1 MSPKKDK
8 DRALAFAGILQA
20 LQLVQSTAYG
30 KPYDLEAFQSTMT
43 SILLIDAAT
52 VEDVYGGVAGVK
64 CGLRLLKTQ
73 LMGDEKKPDA
83 ELSRYLVVL
92 LHLERKLSK
101 RADLLNKL
109 TDGIER
115 AQQQLEHF
123 DISHENVLAGLA
135 DTYSQTI
142 STLQPRIMVKGE
154 PTRLQESVVTN
165 QIRALLLAAMRS
177 AVLWR
182 QCGGTRLGLL
192 LGRRRLAD
200 TAAALLPTPLRGP
213 MK

>member
-1 MSPKKDK
+1 MTRKNDK

-30 KPYDLEAFQSTMT
+30 KPYDLEAIQSTLT

-64 CGLRLLKTQ
+64 SGLRLLKTQ
-73 LMGDEKKPDA
+73 LMSDKQKPDS
-83 ELSRYLVVL
+83 ELSHYLLVL

-101 RADLLNKL
+101 RADLMDKL
-109 TDGIER
+109 TQGIER
-115 AQQQLEHF
+115 AQKQLEHF
-123 DISHENVLAGLA
+123 DISHTNVLAGLA
-135 DTYSQTI
+135 DTYAQTI

-154 PTRLQESVVTN
+154 PTRLTEAGVAN

-192 LGRRRLAD
+192 LGRRKLAG
-200 TAAALLPTPLRGP
+200 TAAILLQNNI
-213 MK
+213 

>member
-1 MSPKKDK
+1 MTHKNDK

-30 KPYDLEAFQSTMT
+30 KPYDLGAIQTTLTST
-43 SILLIDAAT
+43 LLIDTET
-52 VEDVYGGVAGVK
+52 VEDVYGGVTGVK
-64 CGLRLLKTQ
+64 NGLRLLNTQ
-73 LMGDEKKPDA
+73 LMGGKQKPDS
-83 ELSRYLVVL
+83 ELSHYLIVL

-101 RADLLNKL
+101 RADLLDKL
-109 TDGIER
+109 TEGIER
-115 AQQQLEHF
+115 VQKQLEHF
-123 DISHENVLAGLA
+123 DISHTNVMASLA
-135 DTYSQTI
+135 DSYAQTI

-154 PTRLQESVVTN
+154 PTRLAETGVAN

-192 LGRRRLAD
+192 LKRRKLAE
-200 TAAALLPTPLRGP
+200 TAAALLQTTS
-213 MK
+213 

>member
-1 MSPKKDK
+1 MNGKNDHE
-8 DRALAFAGILQA
+8 RALAFAGILQA

-30 KPYDLEAFQSTMT
+30 KPYDVQAFQASLN
-43 SILLIDAAT
+43 SILLIDADT
-52 VEDVYGGVAGVK
+52 VEEVYGGVAGVRG
-64 CGLRLLKTQ
+64 GLRLLKTQ
-73 LMGDEKKPDA
+73 LMSQQQKPDG

-101 RADLLNKL
+101 RSDLLNKL
-109 TDGIER
+109 TEGIER
-115 AQQQLEHF
+115 AQQQLAHF
-123 DISHENVLAGLA
+123 DISHGNIVASLAE
-135 DTYSQTI
+135 TYAQTV

-154 PTRLQESVVTN
+154 PTRLSEAGVAN

-192 LGRRRLAD
+192 LGRRKLVR
-200 TAAALLPTPLRGP
+200 AAEFLLQ
-213 MK
+213 

>member
-1 MSPKKDK
+1 MNRKNDHE
-8 DRALAFAGILQA
+8 RALAFAGILQA

-30 KPYDLEAFQSTMT
+30 KPYDVQAFQASLN
-43 SILLIDAAT
+43 SILLIDADT
-52 VEDVYGGVAGVK
+52 VEEVYGGVAGVRG
-64 CGLRLLKTQ
+64 GLRLLKTQ
-73 LMGDEKKPDA
+73 LMSQQQKPDG

-101 RADLLNKL
+101 RSDLLNKL
-109 TDGIER
+109 TEGIER
-115 AQQQLEHF
+115 AQQQLAHF
-123 DISHENVLAGLA
+123 DISHGNIVASLA
-135 DTYSQTI
+135 DTYAQTV

-154 PTRLQESVVTN
+154 PNRLSEAGVAN

-192 LGRRRLAD
+192 LGRRKLVR
-200 TAAALLPTPLRGP
+200 AAESLLQ
-213 MK
+213 

>member
-1 MSPKKDK
+1 MSCNNDK

-20 LQLVQSTAYG
+20 LQLVQSSAYG
-30 KPYDLEAFQSTMT
+30 KPYDFESFQATLS
-43 SILLIDAAT
+43 SVLLIDAAT
-52 VEDVYGGVAGVK
+52 VEQVYGGVVGVRS
-64 CGLRLLKTQ
+64 GLRLLKTQ
-73 LMGDEKKPDA
+73 LMSDRKKPDA

-109 TDGIER
+109 TEGIER
-115 AQQQLEHF
+115 AQKQLEHF
-123 DISHENVLAGLA
+123 DVSHTNVVARLA
-135 DTYSQTI
+135 DTYAQTI
-142 STLQPRIMVKGE
+142 STLQPRIMVKGD
-154 PTRLQESVVTN
+154 PTRLTEPDVAN

-192 LGRRRLAD
+192 LGRRKLAD
-200 TAAALLPTPLRGP
+200 AAAGLLQERF
-213 MK
+213 

>member
-1 MSPKKDK
+1 MTHKNDK

-30 KPYDLEAFQSTMT
+30 KPYDLEAFQATLT

-52 VEDVYGGVAGVK
+52 VEEVYGGVAGLK
-64 CGLRLLKTQ
+64 SGLRLLKTQ
-73 LMGDEKKPDA
+73 LMSNKQKPDS
-83 ELSRYLVVL
+83 ELNRYLVVL
-92 LHLERKLSK
+92 LHLERKLTK
-101 RADLLNKL
+101 RADLLDKL
-109 TDGIER
+109 TQGIER
-115 AQQQLEHF
+115 AQKQLEHF
-123 DISHENVLAGLA
+123 DISHSNVLASLA
-135 DTYSQTI
+135 DTYAQTI

-154 PTRLQESVVTN
+154 PSRLTEAGVAN

-192 LGRRRLAD
+192 LGRRKLAD
-200 TAAALLPTPLRGP
+200 TATGLLQKSL
-213 MK
+213 

>member
-1 MSPKKDK
+1 MNRKNDHE
-8 DRALAFAGILQA
+8 RALAFAGILQA

-30 KPYDLEAFQSTMT
+30 KPYDVEAFQASLN
-43 SILLIDAAT
+43 SILLIDADT
-52 VEDVYGGVAGVK
+52 VEEVYGGVAGVRG
-64 CGLRLLKTQ
+64 GLRLLKTQ
-73 LMGDEKKPDA
+73 LMSQQQKPDG

-101 RADLLNKL
+101 RSDLLNKL
-109 TDGIER
+109 TEGIER
-115 AQQQLEHF
+115 AQQQLAHF
-123 DISHENVLAGLA
+123 DISHGNIVASLAE
-135 DTYSQTI
+135 TYAQTV

-154 PTRLQESVVTN
+154 PTRLSEAGVAN

-192 LGRRRLAD
+192 LGRRKLVR
-200 TAAALLPTPLRGP
+200 AAEFLLQ
-213 MK
+213 

>member
-1 MSPKKDK
+1 MTRKNDK

-30 KPYDLEAFQSTMT
+30 KPYDLQAFQTTLT

-52 VEDVYGGVAGVK
+52 VEEVYGGAAGVK
-64 CGLRLLKTQ
+64 SGLRLLKTQ
-73 LMGDEKKPDA
+73 LMSDKQKPDS
-83 ELSRYLVVL
+83 ELSRYLIVL

-101 RADLLNKL
+101 RADLLDKL
-109 TDGIER
+109 TEGIER
-115 AQQQLEHF
+115 TQKQLEHF
-123 DISHENVLAGLA
+123 DISHTNVLASLA
-135 DTYSQTI
+135 DTYAQTI

-154 PTRLQESVVTN
+154 PTRLTETSVAN
-165 QIRALLLAAMRS
+165 PIRALLLAAMRS

-192 LGRRRLAD
+192 LGRRKLAD
-200 TAAALLPTPLRGP
+200 TAASLLQGRT
-213 MK
+213 

>member
-1 MSPKKDK
+1 MTRKNDK

-20 LQLVQSTAYG
+20 LQLVQSAAYG
-30 KPYDLEAFQSTMT
+30 KPYDLEAFQATLT

-52 VEDVYGGVAGVK
+52 VEDVYGGAAGVK
-64 CGLRLLKTQ
+64 SGLRLLKTQ
-73 LMGDEKKPDA
+73 LMSNKQKPDS

-101 RADLLNKL
+101 RADLLDKL

-115 AQQQLEHF
+115 AQKQLEHF
-123 DISHENVLAGLA
+123 DISHTNVVASLA
-135 DTYSQTI
+135 DTYAQTI
-142 STLQPRIMVKGE
+142 STLQPRIMLKGDPSRLTE
-154 PTRLQESVVTN
+154 PGVAN
-165 QIRALLLAAMRS
+165 PIRALLLAAMRS

-192 LGRRRLAD
+192 LGRRKLAD
-200 TAAALLPTPLRGP
+200 TPLA
-213 MK
+213 

>member
-1 MSPKKDK
+1 MNRKNDHE
-8 DRALAFAGILQA
+8 RALAFAGILQA

-30 KPYDLEAFQSTMT
+30 KPYDVQAFQASLN
-43 SILLIDAAT
+43 SILLIDADT
-52 VEDVYGGVAGVK
+52 VEEVYGGVAGVRG
-64 CGLRLLKTQ
+64 GLRLLKTQ
-73 LMGDEKKPDA
+73 LMSQQQKPDG

-101 RADLLNKL
+101 RSDLLNKL
-109 TDGIER
+109 TEGIER
-115 AQQQLEHF
+115 AQQQLAHF
-123 DISHENVLAGLA
+123 DISHGNIVASLAE
-135 DTYSQTI
+135 TYAQTV

-154 PTRLQESVVTN
+154 PTRLSEAGVAN

-192 LGRRRLAD
+192 LGRRKLVR
-200 TAAALLPTPLRGP
+200 AAEFLLQ
-213 MK
+213 

>member
-1 MSPKKDK
+1 MTRKNDK

-20 LQLVQSTAYG
+20 LQLVQSSAYG
-30 KPYDLEAFQSTMT
+30 KPYDVEAFQSTL
-43 SILLIDAAT
+43 SSVVLIDAAT
-52 VEDVYGGVAGVK
+52 VEDVYGGIAGVK
-64 CGLRLLKTQ
+64 SGLRLLKTQ
-73 LMGDEKKPDA
+73 LMSDKRKPDA

-109 TDGIER
+109 TEGIER
-115 AQQQLEHF
+115 AQKQLEHF
-123 DISHENVLAGLA
+123 DISHTNVVAGLA
-135 DTYSQTI
+135 DTYAQTI

-154 PTRLQESVVTN
+154 PTRLSEADMAN

-192 LGRRRLAD
+192 LGRRKLAD
-200 TAAALLPTPLRGP
+200 TAAGLLHDHI
-213 MK
+213 

>member
-1 MSPKKDK
+1 MNGKNDHE
-8 DRALAFAGILQA
+8 RALAFAGILQA

-30 KPYDLEAFQSTMT
+30 KPYDVQAFQASLN
-43 SILLIDAAT
+43 SILLIDADT
-52 VEDVYGGVAGVK
+52 VEEVYGGVAGVRG
-64 CGLRLLKTQ
+64 GLRLLKTQ
-73 LMGDEKKPDA
+73 LMSQKQKPDG

-101 RADLLNKL
+101 RSDLLNKL
-109 TDGIER
+109 TEGIER
-115 AQQQLEHF
+115 AQQQLAHF
-123 DISHENVLAGLA
+123 DISHGNIVASLAE
-135 DTYSQTI
+135 TYAQTV

-154 PTRLQESVVTN
+154 PTRLSEAGVAN

-192 LGRRRLAD
+192 LGRRKLVR
-200 TAAALLPTPLRGP
+200 AAEFLLQ
-213 MK
+213 

>member
-1 MSPKKDK
+1 MTRKNDK

-30 KPYDLEAFQSTMT
+30 KPYDLEAIQSTLT
-43 SILLIDAAT
+43 SILLTEAAT
-52 VEDVYGGVAGVK
+52 VEDVYGGVAGLK
-64 CGLRLLKTQ
+64 SGLRLLKTQ
-73 LMGDEKKPDA
+73 LMSDKQKPDS
-83 ELSRYLVVL
+83 ELSHYLLVL

-101 RADLLNKL
+101 RADLLDKL
-109 TDGIER
+109 TQGIER
-115 AQQQLEHF
+115 AQKQLEHF
-123 DISHENVLAGLA
+123 DISHTNVLAGLA
-135 DTYSQTI
+135 DTYAQTI

-154 PTRLQESVVTN
+154 PNRLTEPGVAN

-192 LGRRRLAD
+192 LGRRKLAD
-200 TAAALLPTPLRGP
+200 AAAGLLQNSI
-213 MK
+213 

>member
-1 MSPKKDK
+1 MTRKNDK

-30 KPYDLEAFQSTMT
+30 KPYDLEAIQSTLT
-43 SILLIDAAT
+43 SILLTEAAT

-64 CGLRLLKTQ
+64 SGLRLLKTQ
-73 LMGDEKKPDA
+73 LMSDKQKPDS
-83 ELSRYLVVL
+83 ELSHYLLVL

-101 RADLLNKL
+101 RADLLDKL
-109 TDGIER
+109 TQGIER
-115 AQQQLEHF
+115 AQKQLEHF
-123 DISHENVLAGLA
+123 DISHTNVLAGLA
-135 DTYSQTI
+135 DTYAQTI

-154 PTRLQESVVTN
+154 PNRLTEPGVAN

-192 LGRRRLAD
+192 LGRRKLAD
-200 TAAALLPTPLRGP
+200 AAAGLLQNSI
-213 MK
+213 

>member
-1 MSPKKDK
+1 MTRKIDK

-20 LQLVQSTAYG
+20 LQLVQNSAYG
-30 KPYDLEAFQSTMT
+30 KPYDLETLQATLS

-52 VEDVYGGVAGVK
+52 VEDVYGSVTGVK
-64 CGLRLLKTQ
+64 SGLRLLKTQ
-73 LMGDEKKPDA
+73 LMIDKQKPDS

-101 RADLLNKL
+101 RADLLDKL
-109 TDGIER
+109 TEGIER
-115 AQQQLEHF
+115 AQNQLEHF
-123 DISHENVLAGLA
+123 DISHSNVLASLA
-135 DTYSQTI
+135 DTYAQTI
-142 STLQPRIMVKGE
+142 STLQPRIMVQGE
-154 PTRLQESVVTN
+154 QTRLTEAGVAN

-192 LGRRRLAD
+192 LGRRKLTD
-200 TAAALLPTPLRGP
+200 TAAALLQNIS
-213 MK
+213 

>member
-1 MSPKKDK
+1 MTRKNDK
-8 DRALAFAGILQA
+8 DRALAFGGILQA

-30 KPYDLEAFQSTMT
+30 RPYDVEALQATLS

-52 VEDVYGGVAGVK
+52 VEDVYGNVAGVK
-64 CGLRLLKTQ
+64 SGLRLLKTQ
-73 LMGDEKKPDA
+73 LMSDKQKPDG

-101 RADLLNKL
+101 RADLLYKL
-109 TDGIER
+109 TEGIER
-115 AQQQLEHF
+115 TQKQLEHF
-123 DISHENVLAGLA
+123 DISHTNVLASLA
-135 DTYSQTI
+135 DTYVQTI

-154 PTRLQESVVTN
+154 STRLAEPDIAN

-192 LGRRRLAD
+192 LGRRKLAD
-200 TAAALLPTPLRGP
+200 TAAGLLQDR
-213 MK
+213 M

>member
-1 MSPKKDK
+1 MIRKNDK

-30 KPYDLEAFQSTMT
+30 KPYDLEAIQSTLT
-43 SILLIDAAT
+43 SILLTEAAT

-64 CGLRLLKTQ
+64 SGLRLLKTQ
-73 LMGDEKKPDA
+73 LMSDKQKPDS
-83 ELSRYLVVL
+83 ELSHYLLVL

-101 RADLLNKL
+101 RADLLDKL
-109 TDGIER
+109 TQGIER
-115 AQQQLEHF
+115 AQKQLEHF
-123 DISHENVLAGLA
+123 DISHTNVLAGLA
-135 DTYSQTI
+135 DTYAQTI

-154 PTRLQESVVTN
+154 PNRLTETGVAN

-192 LGRRRLAD
+192 LGRRKLAD
-200 TAAALLPTPLRGP
+200 AAAGLLQNSI
-213 MK
+213 

>member
-1 MSPKKDK
+1 MNGKNDHE
-8 DRALAFAGILQA
+8 RALAFAGILQA

-30 KPYDLEAFQSTMT
+30 KPYDVQAFQASLN
-43 SILLIDAAT
+43 SILLIDADT
-52 VEDVYGGVAGVK
+52 VEEVYGGVAGVRG
-64 CGLRLLKTQ
+64 GLRLLKTQ
-73 LMGDEKKPDA
+73 LMSQQQKPDG

-101 RADLLNKL
+101 RSDLLNKL
-109 TDGIER
+109 TEGIER
-115 AQQQLEHF
+115 AQQQLAHF
-123 DISHENVLAGLA
+123 DISHGNIVASLAE
-135 DTYSQTI
+135 TYAQTV

-154 PTRLQESVVTN
+154 PTRLSEAGVAK

-192 LGRRRLAD
+192 LGRRKLVR
-200 TAAALLPTPLRGP
+200 AAEFLLQ
-213 MK
+213 

>member
-1 MSPKKDK
+1 MTRKIDK
-8 DRALAFAGILQA
+8 DRTLAFAGILQA
-20 LQLVQSTAYG
+20 LQLVQNSAYG
-30 KPYDLEAFQSTMT
+30 KPYDLEALQATLS

-64 CGLRLLKTQ
+64 SGLRLLKTQ
-73 LMGDEKKPDA
+73 LMIDKQKPDS

-101 RADLLNKL
+101 RADLLDKL
-109 TDGIER
+109 TGGIER
-115 AQQQLEHF
+115 AQKQLEHF
-123 DISHENVLAGLA
+123 DISHSNVLASLA
-135 DTYSQTI
+135 DTYAQTI
-142 STLQPRIMVKGE
+142 STLQPRIMVQGE
-154 PTRLQESVVTN
+154 QTRLTEAGVAN

-192 LGRRRLAD
+192 LGRRKLTD
-200 TAAALLPTPLRGP
+200 TAAALLQNISY
-213 MK
+213 

>member
-1 MSPKKDK
+1 MSCNNDK

-20 LQLVQSTAYG
+20 LQLVQSSAYG
-30 KPYDLEAFQSTMT
+30 KPYDFKSFQSTL
-43 SILLIDAAT
+43 SSVLLIDAAT
-52 VEDVYGGVAGVK
+52 VEQVYGGVAGVK
-64 CGLRLLKTQ
+64 SGLRLLKTQ
-73 LMGDEKKPDA
+73 LMSDRKKPDA

-109 TDGIER
+109 TEGIER
-115 AQQQLEHF
+115 AQKQLEHF
-123 DISHENVLAGLA
+123 DISHSNVVAGLA
-135 DTYSQTI
+135 DTYAQTI
-142 STLQPRIMVKGE
+142 STLQPRIMVKGD
-154 PTRLQESVVTN
+154 PTRLTEADVAN

-192 LGRRRLAD
+192 LRRRKLAD
-200 TAAALLPTPLRGP
+200 AAAGLLQERF
-213 MK
+213 

>member
-1 MSPKKDK
+1 MTSKNNE

-30 KPYDLEAFQSTMT
+30 KPYDVQAFQASLN
-43 SILLIDAAT
+43 SILLLDADS
-52 VEDVYGGVAGVK
+52 VEEVYGGVAGVRS
-64 CGLRLLKTQ
+64 GLRLLKTQ
-73 LMGDEKKPDA
+73 LMDQKQKPDG

-101 RADLLNKL
+101 RADLLNTL
-109 TDGIER
+109 TEGIER
-115 AQQQLEHF
+115 AQQQLTHF
-123 DISHENVLAGLA
+123 DIGHGNVLASLA
-135 DTYSQTI
+135 DTYAQTV
-142 STLQPRIMVKGE
+142 STMQPRIMVKGE
-154 PTRLQESVVTN
+154 PNRLSEAGVAN

-192 LGRRRLAD
+192 LGRRKLVR
-200 TAAALLPTPLRGP
+200 AAEILLQ
-213 MK
+213 